1 MYHLIIEV
9 LVPILDTIDERHMM
23 KKKRWIV
30 FPILIALIMGLT
42 GCAENQIPAM
52 TDEQIYEVSE
62 YVAITLMKYD
72 AGNRSRL
79 VELDE
84 NDWVEKEPVV
94 TPEPEDTGMKP
105 VEDTPVIDAT
115 TGENEKADIESVLA
129 LADNLELN
137 YLGYELADSYPKDS
151 ENAYFSLTAASG
163 KQLLVLKFLLHNTA
177 EQDVTVD
184 LLSSDESFTL
194 TVNEE
199 YSRRALTTMLDNDL
213 STYVGVLK
221 SGESKEVVL
230 IIEVDAAMAGNITS
244 LSMKVQSGEKKH
256 TIRVQ

>member
-1 MYHLIIEV
+1 MKNKKWKVIPV
-9 LVPILDTIDERHMM
+9 LAVM
-23 KKKRWIV
+23 
-30 FPILIALIMGLT
+30 IMCLT
-42 GCAENQIPAM
+42 GCAENQIPTM

-72 AGNRSRL
+72 ANNRSRL

-84 NDWVEKEPVV
+84 DDFVEKEPVV

-105 VEDTPVIDAT
+105 VDDTPVVDTI
-115 TGENEKADIESVLA
+115 TGEEEKTDVESVLA

-137 YLGYELADSYPKDS
+137 YLGYELCDSYPKSS
-151 ENAYFSLTAASG
+151 ENTYFSLTAADG
-163 KQLLVLKFLLHNTA
+163 KQLLILKFQLRNLS
-177 EQDVTVD
+177 EQEVAVD

-213 STYVGVLK
+213 STYMGTL
-221 SGESKEVVL
+221 GGNESKEVVL
-230 IIEVDAAMAGNITS
+230 IIEVDNALASNINS
-244 LSMKVQSGEKKH
+244 LSIKVQSGEKKH
-256 TIRVQ
+256 TIRIL